1 MFLPLLLF
9 SFYVL
14 LLVCVA
20 FPLACLLR
28 FLLLR
33 HRLLTMLASVIAAA
47 AAAVFADFPSPMV
60 VLMLVALA

>member
-1 MFLPLLLF
+1 M
-9 SFYVL
+9 
-14 LLVCVA
+14 A
-20 FPLACLLR
+20 FPLAWLLR

-33 HRLLTMLASVIAAA
+33 HRLLTMLKSVIA

>member
-1 MFLPLLLF
+1 M
-9 SFYVL
+9 
-14 LLVCVA
+14 A
-20 FPLACLLR
+20 FPLAWLLR

-33 HRLLTMLASVIAAA
+33 HRLLTMLTSVIAAA